1 MITVNSYS
9 GEEWI
14 RVLEGGDKVDKLL
27 SELYNWVGLIRFV
40 EDNCSGWEAYVKRVK
55 SYRYE
60 VDYLRELFLE
70 EGLGRDKVWEFVN
83 SVKHS
88 FVYWLKDNKKGNKFS
103 LVKRDDG
110 SEEYQDCWFVKWDD
124 MLITYSC
131 EYMRD
136 ITIKLLS
143 YVNVV

>member
-14 RVLEGGDKVDKLL
+14 KVLEGGDKTAKLL
-27 SELYNWVGLIRFV
+27 SELYNWVDLIRFV
-40 EDNCSGWEAYVKRVK
+40 EDNCGGWEAYVKRVK

-70 EGLGRDKVWEFVN
+70 EGLGRDRIWEFVS

-88 FVYWLKDNKKGNKFS
+88 FVNWLIDNKKGGKLS
-103 LVKRDDG
+103 LVKRNDG

>member
-14 RVLEGGDKVDKLL
+14 KVLEGGDKVDKLL

-40 EDNCSGWEAYVKRVK
+40 EDNCGGWEAYVKRVK

-60 VDYLRELFLE
+60 VDYLRELFLDD
-70 EGLGRDKVWEFVN
+70 GLGRDNVWVFVSSVKQSFVN
-83 SVKHS
+83 
-88 FVYWLKDNKKGNKFS
+88 WLRDNKHGNKFS
-103 LVKRDDG
+103 LVKRYDG
-110 SEEYQDCWFVKWDD
+110 SKEYQCYWFTKLDD
-124 MLITYSC
+124 VFITYSC

-136 ITIKLLS
+136 ITIKLLN
-143 YVNVV
+143 YVKVV